1 MRNSILLPLLLMFSM
16 PALAATPQGPPAA
29 AAPPAATAAP
39 QETQRTVVVLIYDGV
54 ELGDFAAP
62 VEVFKVASELG
73 PSTTPS
79 FQIRLAAEKPGP
91 VQVEGGIVVQA
102 DCVLAECPKPDIL
115 VLAGGRGALEGIK
128 RPALIEWIR
137 QQSSVADTVMT
148 ICLGNFLLAKAG
160 LLDGVPV
167 TIHKQGAGYL
177 KYLAPKAKI
186 ESGRYLRSGKIVTT
200 AGFASSIDASLEV
213 VAKYLGMERAQA
225 TAEWLD
231 HSWKPAA
238 AAAAP

>member
-1 MRNSILLPLLLMFSM
+1 MRAAILPSLLLTLTL
-16 PALAATPQGPPAA
+16 PALAATPQGQAPA
-29 AAPPAATAAP
+29 PAAAP
-39 QETQRTVVVLIYDGV
+39 QEVQRTVVVLVYDGV

-73 PSTTPS
+73 PTTTPS

-91 VQVEGGIVVQA
+91 VHVDGGFIVQP
-102 DCVLAECPKPDIL
+102 DCVLAQCPKPDVL
-115 VLAGGRGALEGIK
+115 VLAGGRGALEGLK
-128 RPALIEWIR
+128 RPELIDWIR
-137 QQSSVADTVMT
+137 QQSGVADTVLT

-186 ESGRYLRSGKIVTT
+186 ESEQHYLRSGKIVTT

-213 VAKYLGMERAQA
+213 VAKYLGEERARA

-238 AAAAP
+238 AAPAAPSR